1 LTSVYQHFSA
11 KKGNTQGG
19 RLEETITLDEFL
31 EMFRRA
37 KLLDNPNA
45 EEGCQFSVKDIICAV
60 ERYYDPKGTLATKVS
75 DDKFD
80 AYLEANPDLL
90 KVNQEPEK
98 SVKDEAE
105 DSKSKAD
112 GGEEGEAEKEEVN
125 EEALAE
131 QLELERTA
139 LRNSWEKDIVA
150 EHLLYIKGVE
160 IVYYEFKEL
169 LLDLSVTLAKQ
180 MGSFVAGKPRS
191 TLKKFLDDH
200 FLKRLSPYIR
210 YCNNQATEETKT
222 NAGATRQWPESEK
235 D

>member
-1 LTSVYQHFSA
+1 MTSVYQHFSA
-11 KKGNTQGG
+11 KKGNTLGG

-37 KLLDNPNA
+37 KLLDNPTA
-45 EEGCQFSVKDIICAV
+45 EEGCQFTVKDIIFAV

-75 DDKFD
+75 DEKFE

-90 KVNQEPEK
+90 KVNQEPEQK

-112 GGEEGEAEKEEVN
+112 GGEEGEAEKTEAID

-131 QLELERTA
+131 QLELEKAA

-169 LLDLSVTLAKQ
+169 LLDLSVTLAK
-180 MGSFVAGKPRS
+180 
-191 TLKKFLDDH
+191 
-200 FLKRLSPYIR
+200 
-210 YCNNQATEETKT
+210 
-222 NAGATRQWPESEK
+222 
-235 D
+235 